1 MIENQS
7 VNIYQDGLRVSYLHS
22 SQIIGRIES
31 LAELFLE
38 WFLFD
43 CSEPQSIQDFLVDN
57 QITDLF
63 APDDFLAV
71 IFGDAYLEDRLCEL
85 VCKILPFSVLHDT
98 IFKLNYSAS
107 IGAKFMCC
115 AEEGVNKHFELLKQE
130 KAQKDKERYHKYYE
144 NNKDKIMERH
154 RKYYAN
160 NKSKI
165 TERMRQSYIINR
177 EKILEQQ
184 RVYYM
189 QNRDEILARNKIY
202 REVNKEKI
210 VATQKLYY
218 INHKSDIAEYKHAY
232 REKNKERIA
241 EYKREYREANKEKI
255 AQKKKEYR
263 LENIEKISQHKHEYY
278 LDNKDEIL
286 SKNKIYREANKE
298 KIAQNK
304 KEYRIKNREKL
315 ILQKKEHYQKRLDEY
330 MQKCPVAQFVEYIR
344 QNNLAEFNMYYTAR
358 TRGASICL
366 SLCKQGVKNCPLCA
380 NDLTDEQMR
389 ATCPVVSVFNLE
401 NAYERIRAFVKDIK
415 NNELQH
421 G

>member
-107 IGAKFMCC
+107 IGAKFVCC
-115 AEEGVNKHFELLKQE
+115 AEEGVNKHFELLKQ
-130 KAQKDKERYHKYYE
+130 E

-160 NKSKI
+160 NKSKFA
-165 TERMRQSYIINR
+165 ERNRQCYVLNR

-210 VATQKLYY
+210 
-218 INHKSDIAEYKHAY
+218 
-232 REKNKERIA
+232 
-241 EYKREYREANKEKI
+241 
-255 AQKKKEYR
+255 AQNKKEYR

-278 LDNKDEIL
+278 LDNKDKIL

>member
-1 MIENQS
+1 MIESQS
-7 VNIYQDGLRVSYLHS
+7 VNLYQDGLRVSYLPS

-63 APDDFLAV
+63 ASDDFLAV
-71 IFGDAYLEDRLCEL
+71 NFGDAYLEDRLCEL

-115 AEEGVNKHFELLKQE
+115 AEDGVNTHFELLKQE

-165 TERMRQSYIINR
+165 TERMRQSYILNR

-184 RVYYM
+184 RAYYM

-210 VATQKLYY
+210 
-218 INHKSDIAEYKHAY
+218 
-232 REKNKERIA
+232 
-241 EYKREYREANKEKI
+241 
-255 AQKKKEYR
+255 AQNKKEYR